1 MVWPALYNVTQ
12 TPSDKHLGA
21 KLHCKVLSEGS
32 SQSTTMNKA
41 AGLEEMG
48 GTESA
53 CPWHRHDDGCASNT
67 LYIFTV
73 SQIPPTLLL
82 WVKYPLHYYC
92 ASNTP
97 YIFIVGQIPPTPL
110 WWIKYPLH
118 LYCGSNTPHT
128 PLLSVKYPLHLNCG
142 SNTPHIPLLSV
153 KYPLHL
159 HYGSNTLYTFIMDQ
173 MPPTPLLWIKYPH
186 THTHLHCGSN
196 TPCTFTVNLTPYHS
210 TPHTPFFMLSAG
222 VVGGGGGKTFH

>member
-92 ASNTP
+92 GSNTP
-97 YIFIVGQIPPTPL
+97 YTITVHQIPPTSLLSVKYPRHL
-110 WWIKYPLH
+110 YGGSNTPYTFIVDQIPHTHLYCRSNTPYTFIMDQIPSTPSLWIKCPLH
-118 LYCGSNTPHT
+118 LYCGSNTP
-128 PLLSVKYPLHLNCG
+128 
-142 SNTPHIPLLSV
+142 
-153 KYPLHL
+153 
-159 HYGSNTLYTFIMDQ
+159 
-173 MPPTPLLWIKYPH
+173 PH
-186 THTHLHCGSN
+186 THTFIVDQIPPAPL
-196 TPCTFTVNLTPYHS
+196 L
-210 TPHTPFFMLSAG
+210 
-222 VVGGGGGKTFH
+222 